1 MTREPVSSSAIASV
15 GYEPATLTLEI
26 EFHSGS
32 VYRFFDVP
40 ERVYREFVA
49 ADSKGTYFVEA
60 IRDAYRFER
69 N

>member
-26 EFHSGS
+26 EFHSGA
-32 VYRFFDVP
+32 VYRYLGVP
-40 ERVYREFVA
+40 ERVYHELLA

-60 IRDAYRFER
+60 IRDSYPCARK
-69 N
+69 